1 MRLVERARAAIR
13 EFVLGEAAYAPGAE
27 HYGIAPSEFSPEE
40 YGHYIA
46 TSNAVYTC
54 ATMRA
59 KYLSSLPLKLYK
71 LQRNGE
77 RQEVTS
83 GPLWELV
90 NKVNDFWTFSR
101 WVEMTELS
109 LCLWG
114 SSYTFLERGQT
125 GQQPPRE
132 MWWGRSDRVT
142 VYPDPIDYIKGFGF
156 APMTGQQPI
165 AFVPAETFWLHYP
178 NPLNEY
184 AGLSPLAAARISA
197 EFGTNAMRA
206 NDKIFRNGMQLSGA
220 IFPQEK
226 GSFSPEQARDLEVL
240 LEKRFQGVDKAH
252 RWAVFRHPM
261 NMQQLGWSPKDA
273 EMLGGLKWSLEEVCR
288 AYHWPIDLVGGQR
301 TYENLDAAMR
311 AAWTNCV
318 IPEAVFI
325 ANEFTEQV
333 LPMFP
338 GMADVAVFDTTGIT
352 VLQENR
358 GELVAQIATL
368 ATQGVPLNR
377 LLQEFMPQLLPPNQ
391 QGYAWGDVWWAQ
403 STLVPVEN
411 AEPRPVVAL
420 PAVQLAEEEPPEEE
434 LPEEEEQATEQ
445 AHGPAKARGIEYG
458 SIEHQRADKAFQD
471 QIAPWERKV
480 AEMTRGLFTRLQ
492 ESVQA
497 RLSQRAVRNVEDVV
511 KAPFERAK
519 WTKIFRAIFRDL
531 LIELI
536 GDVMESAAVDL
547 GVSFSPDMADPNVV
561 RFLENRSQRFA
572 EEVLE
577 TTWVQLK
584 ESLSEGVQAG
594 EGIPEL
600 AGRVDTVMDSR
611 KSSAETIARTEV
623 VGANNGGTLLS
634 WKQSGVVESKEWLS
648 ALDERTRRPP
658 DSEFDHVG
666 AHGERVGLDEM
677 FVKTGEAID
686 MPGGDGSPGNVINCR
701 CSLRPV
707 VKG

>member
-1 MRLVERARAAIR
+1 MRLVERARAALR
-13 EFVLGEAAYAPGAE
+13 AFVLGDAAYAPGAE

-40 YGHYIA
+40 YGNYIA

-59 KYLSSLPLKLYK
+59 KYLSSLPLRLYK

-90 NKVNDFWTFSR
+90 NKINDFWTFSR

-114 SSYTFLERGQT
+114 ASYTFLERGQT
-125 GQQPPRE
+125 GRMPPRE
-132 MWWGRSDRVT
+132 MWWGRPDRVF
-142 VYPDPIDYIKGFGF
+142 VYPDPVNYVKGFGYE
-156 APMTGQQPI
+156 PMTGQQPI
-165 AFVPAETFWLHYP
+165 AFTPGETFWLHYP

-197 EFGTNAMRA
+197 DFGTSAMRA

-220 IFPQEK
+220 IFPPEK
-226 GSFSPEQARDLEVL
+226 GSFSPEQARDLEGL

-261 NMQQLGWSPKDA
+261 AMQQLGWSPKDA

-311 AAWTNCV
+311 AAWTNCI

-338 GMADVAVFDTTGIT
+338 GTADVAAFDTTGIA

-377 LLQEFMPQLLPPNQ
+377 LLQEFMPQLLPPNE

-403 STLVPVEN
+403 SSLVPVEN
-411 AEPRPVVAL
+411 AEPRPAPAPVVVAP
-420 PAVQLAEEEPPEEE
+420 PAEEPGEEEPTEEE
-434 LPEEEEQATEQ
+434 PAEEPTEQ
-445 AHGPAKARGIEYG
+445 AHGPAKQRSIEYG
-458 SIEHQRADKAFQD
+458 SAEHQRADQAFQE

-492 ESVQA
+492 ASVQD
-497 RLSQRAVRNVEDVV
+497 RLTQRAVRNVEDVV

-584 ESLSEGVQAG
+584 DSLSEGVQAG

-600 AGRVDTVMDSR
+600 AVRVDTVMDSR

-634 WKQSGVVESKEWLS
+634 WKQSGVVESKEWLT
-648 ALDERTRRPP
+648 ALDGRERDTHRAAHGQRVGI
-658 DSEFDHVG
+658 DEDFSVG
-666 AHGERVGLDEM
+666 AGSGPAPGQIGLAEED
-677 FVKTGEAID
+677 
-686 MPGGDGSPGNVINCR
+686 INCR
-701 CSLRPV
+701 CSMRPV
-707 VKG
+707 VKQ

>member
-1 MRLVERARAAIR
+1 MRLVERARAALR

-40 YGHYIA
+40 YGNYIA

-59 KYLSSLPLKLYK
+59 KYLSSLPLRLYK

-77 RQEVTS
+77 RQEVMS

-125 GQQPPRE
+125 GRQPPRE
-132 MWWGRSDRVT
+132 MWWGRADRVT
-142 VYPDPIDYIKGFGF
+142 VYPDPTNYIKGFGYAPMSGQEPLAF
-156 APMTGQQPI
+156 APS
-165 AFVPAETFWLHYP
+165 ETFWLHYP

-184 AGLSPLAAARISA
+184 AGLSPLVAARISA
-197 EFGTNAMRA
+197 DFGTSAMRA

-220 IFPQEK
+220 IFPPEK
-226 GSFSPEQARDLEVL
+226 GSFSPEQARDLEGL

-261 NMQQLGWSPKDA
+261 ALQQLGWSPKDA

-311 AAWTNCV
+311 AAWTNCI
-318 IPEAVFI
+318 IPEAAFI

-338 GMADVAVFDTTGIT
+338 GTADVAVFDTAGIA

-391 QGYAWGDVWWAQ
+391 QGYPWGDVWWAQ
-403 STLVPVEN
+403 GTLVPVEN
-411 AEPRPVVAL
+411 AEPRPAPAPVVVTS
-420 PAVQLAEEEPPEEE
+420 PAEEPVVEEPTEEEPAEE
-434 LPEEEEQATEQ
+434 PTEQ
-445 AHGPAKARGIEYG
+445 VHGPAKQRGIEYG
-458 SIEHQRADKAFQD
+458 SAEHQRADKTFQE
-471 QIAPWERKV
+471 QIAPWERKM

-492 ESVQA
+492 ASVQD
-497 RLSQRAVRNVEDVV
+497 RLSQRGARNVEDVV
-511 KAPFERAK
+511 KAPFERPK

-531 LIELI
+531 LVELI
-536 GDVMESAAVDL
+536 GDVMKGAAVDL

-623 VGANNGGTLLS
+623 VSSVNAGAAES
-634 WKQSGVVESKEWLS
+634 WRQSGVVTGKSWLA
-648 ALDERTRRPP
+648 ALDERTR
-658 DSEFDHVG
+658 ETHVA
-666 AHGERVGLDEM
+666 AHGQEVGLDEP
-677 FVKTGEAID
+677 FTVGGEEL
-686 MPGGDGSPGNVINCR
+686 MYPGDSAGSAENVINCR
-701 CSLRPV
+701 CALRPV
-707 VKG
+707 VKQ